1 MLDASFMKD
10 SIEKNSIVVIG
21 EAEEEEKGQGE
32 REPGRKIER

>member
-10 SIEKNSIVVIG
+10 SIEVIG
-21 EAEEEEKGQGE
+21 EAEEGEEGQGE